1 MLKDFSQEEK
11 SKVFDYLTILFV
23 IGYLVIELFPIKGI
37 RTAETQYLYLNIL
50 NFIVATS
57 IYFLPELRTKL
68 SHFRI
73 QKSYIFVA
81 YVLFFV
87 FCGFS
92 IFTANNQILSIFRW
106 VQLGVTL
113 MAFINLFI
121 LLQSRIYLIFRVA
134 FIVGI
139 FGFLQAGIA
148 LTKMDFSN
156 STELTKEV
164 TTYLRGN
171 TGNVNIFSASLL
183 IKIPFMLIGISHYSH
198 LLKKWFLV
206 LSMTLSIILHFV
218 CKCKSLFIGLN
229 FYFRYF
235 FRLSF

>member
-1 MLKDFSQEEK
+1 MG
-11 SKVFDYLTILFV
+11 TIRRYTDGV
-23 IGYLVIELFPIKGI
+23 YQPIYIATIE
-37 RTAETQYLYLNIL
+37 
-50 NFIVATS
+50 
-57 IYFLPELRTKL
+57 
-68 SHFRI
+68 
-73 QKSYIFVA
+73 
-81 YVLFFV
+81 
-87 FCGFS
+87 
-92 IFTANNQILSIFRW
+92 ILSDFQNRFYC
-106 VQLGVTL
+106 G
-113 MAFINLFI
+113 N
-121 LLQSRIYLIFRVA
+121 FRV
-134 FIVGI
+134 
-139 FGFLQAGIA
+139 LQAGIA
-148 LTKMDFSN
+148 LTKMDFSS
-156 STELTKEV
+156 STGLAKEV